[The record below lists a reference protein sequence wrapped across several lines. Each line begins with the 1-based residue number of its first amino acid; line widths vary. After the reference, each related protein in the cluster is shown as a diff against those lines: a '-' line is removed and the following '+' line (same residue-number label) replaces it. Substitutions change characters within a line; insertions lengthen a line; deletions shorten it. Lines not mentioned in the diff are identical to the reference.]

1 MQDNNKKTSA
11 NKSSDQL
18 AYRITEKKTFI
29 RSLEDSDLFNNKW
42 VRLLFV
48 IICFTLLWSVVTAV
62 SKTIVDQLKFSA
74 LLFVVAL
81 LVSKRPGQ
89 ITALFLIFLSVASS
103 LRYMFWRLS
112 ETVVFNSFI
121 DAVFGW
127 GLVAAE
133 VYALL
138 ILLLGFFQT
147 SRPLKRHPIP
157 INLPESEF
165 PSVDVFI
172 PTYNEPLEVV
182 KQTIIASQLIDWP
195 ADKFKVYVLDDGYR
209 TEFMELC
216 NSVGAGY
223 IARDNNLHA
232 KAGNINNALKLT
244 KGELIAI
251 FDSDHIP
258 TRSFLQ
264 VCVGWFL
271 KDPKLAMLQTPH
283 VFFSP
288 DPFEKNLN
296 TFRKIP
302 NEGELFYGLV
312 QDGNDLWNST
322 FFCGSC
328 AIIRRKPLEELG
340 GIATES
346 VTEDALTA
354 LRLNRRGYN
363 TAYLAIPQAAGLA
376 TENISRHIGQ
386 RIRWAR
392 GMAQIFRID
401 NPLLGPGL
409 TLGQRLCYLNAMMHF
424 FFGLPRLVFLTAP
437 LAFLLFDVH
446 LFHASA
452 AMIAA
457 YALPH
462 IAHSNLANSFIQ
474 GKYRHSFWNE
484 VYEAVLAWY
493 IARPVLVAL
502 INPKSGSFNVTA
514 KGSVLGQAYF
524 DWVMAAPYLVLFIL
538 NIIGFIFG
546 LIHLTVGPDED
557 DLHLTIV
564 MNLIWTAYNLII
576 LGASVAVANETKQF
590 RANPRVPAVIP
601 DVLILPDGQR
611 IVCET
616 TDFSPKGLGLKLPSA
631 MAFEKFLPVHV
642 ILSRG
647 AKESMFPA
655 KIVFSQDDRVG
666 LKFDELNIQQELD
679 LAAMTF
685 SRADA
690 WTSSFGNS
698 PEDAPLKSLGNV
710 AKVGVKGI
718 GILCSHLLYLVRGR
732 NNAE

>member
-1 MQDNNKKTSA
+1 MQIDDK
-11 NKSSDQL
+11 NKSYDQSSREGEYV
-18 AYRITEKKTFI
+18 ADERTSIFQ
-29 RSLEDSDLFNNKW
+29 SLESSSLWRNK
-42 VRLLFV
+42 LL
-48 IICFTLLWSVVTAV
+48 TLIVVGVCSVFLWSVIASV
-62 SKTIVDQLKFSA
+62 SMTLIEQLKFS
-74 LLFVVAL
+74 LGLFLVAL
-81 LVSKRPGQ
+81 LMRRAGGRYAAMV
-89 ITALFLIFLSVASS
+89 LILISVVSS
-103 LRYMFWRLS
+103 LRYMYWRLT
-112 ETVVFNSFI
+112 ETVGFQDYADIF
-121 DAVFGW
+121 FGW

-147 SRPLKRHPIP
+147 SRPLKRAPIP

-165 PSVDVFI
+165 PTVDVFI
-172 PTYNEPLEVV
+172 PTYNEPIEVV
-182 KQTIIASQLIDWP
+182 KQTILAAQLIDWP
-195 ADKFKVYVLDDGYR
+195 EAKLKVYVLDDGYR
-209 TEFMELC
+209 MDFMELC
-216 NSVGAGY
+216 NQVGAGY

-244 KGELIAI
+244 NGELIAI

-264 VCVGWFL
+264 VCVGWFI

-288 DPFEKNLN
+288 DPFEKNLD
-296 TFRKIP
+296 TFRKVP
-302 NEGELFYGLV
+302 NEGELFYGLI

-328 AIIRRKPLEELG
+328 AVIRRKPLEELG

-354 LRLNRRGYN
+354 LRLNRKGYN
-363 TAYLAIPQAAGLA
+363 TAYLAVPQAAGLA

-401 NPLLGPGL
+401 NPLLGRGL

-457 YALPH
+457 YAIPH
-462 IAHSNLANSFIQ
+462 IVHSNLANSFIQ
-474 GKYRHSFWNE
+474 GRFRHSFWNE
-484 VYEAVLAWY
+484 VYESVLAWY
-493 IARPVLVAL
+493 IARPVMMAL
-502 INPKSGSFNVTA
+502 ISPKSGSFNVTA

-524 DWVMAAPYLVLFIL
+524 DWSMAMPYLVLVTL
-538 NIIGFIFG
+538 NIIGFVIGLKHLLFG
-546 LIHLTVGPDED
+546 GLDH
-557 DLHLTIV
+557 DLFLTIV
-564 MNLIWTAYNLII
+564 MNLIWTTYNII
-576 LGASVAVANETKQF
+576 MLGASVAVANETRQY
-590 RANPRVPAVIP
+590 RANPRVPAVLP
-601 DVLILPDGQR
+601 DTLVLPDGRR

-616 TDFSPKGLGLKLPSA
+616 TDFSPKGLGLKLPSS
-631 MAFEKFLPVHV
+631 MRLEKFLQVEV

-647 AKESMFPA
+647 MRDRAFPA
-655 KIVFSQDDRVG
+655 MVVFSQGDRVG
-666 LKFDELNIQQELD
+666 LQFEPLTIQQEID

-690 WTSSFGNS
+690 WTNSFGHS
-698 PEDAPLKSLGNV
+698 QKDAPIASLGEV
-710 AKVGVKGI
+710 SMVGVKGI
-718 GILCSHLLYLVRGR
+718 GVLISNLLLLVK
-732 NNAE
+732 NALK